1 MSVYEQRR
9 PCSAGRGLVHKAG
22 KRVQPCLC
30 YGKKRSPSA
39 IFLGRTPTLFLISS
53 KLRILRR
60 SNIFLMRYTSSS
72 VCSNRGAKRKTIRW
86 STRVISCRLSRRN
99 CGRIQGAS
107 RFSMVAFARPL
118 ESFSEIFQYDILHP
132 VLSAVNTAEAPPAFG
147 NARHRPQRPDVPE
160 PPAQKTPG
168 SFP

>member
-99 CGRIQGAS
+99 CGNTRGFPVFPWCVRPAS
-107 RFSMVAFARPL
+107 GKFQRN
-118 ESFSEIFQYDILHP
+118 FQYDILHP
-132 VLSAVNTAEAPPAFG
+132 VLSAVNTAEGASCPLETHVI
-147 NARHRPQRPDVPE
+147 ARNVQMFLSRLPKNSRILP
-160 PPAQKTPG
+160 
-168 SFP
+168 